1 MLLGSSGWGSC
12 RTAEAYTMMEHENAG
27 HALMALAAK
36 LHVRSR
42 LVVAAEPLS
51 DEELRQVELAVK
63 LLARADVAFAA
74 MVEDWELVRI
84 EEALK

>member
-1 MLLGSSGWGSC
+1 
-12 RTAEAYTMMEHENAG
+12 MMEHENAG